1 MPVILNFS
9 SERVLSESELEA
21 LRHVGRVSQSELI
34 LPSNSGHAAK

>member
-21 LRHVGRVSQSELI
+21 LRHVGRV
-34 LPSNSGHAAK
+34 

>member
-21 LRHVGRVSQSELI
+21 LR
-34 LPSNSGHAAK
+34 